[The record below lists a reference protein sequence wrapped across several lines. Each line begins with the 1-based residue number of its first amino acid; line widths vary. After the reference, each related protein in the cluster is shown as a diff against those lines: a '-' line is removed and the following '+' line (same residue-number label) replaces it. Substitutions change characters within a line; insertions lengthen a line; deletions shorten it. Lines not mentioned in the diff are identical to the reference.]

1 MSDQSPLDLSN
12 FQLVPDW
19 LKENPKK
26 QNFPKEERFRNKN
39 DKKEVK
45 RKKWSKGKNKN
56 FNRNRNH
63 QERTERIVPPEGI
76 KAEILPCA
84 SSLKQIADQ
93 IKKTARSYSVFEIAK
108 LILSQRERYEIS
120 FKCESEKENNL
131 FFGTSNN
138 SLWLSKNEALNS
150 LLDENTLLNYYS
162 KESVGIEAPKGNYHS
177 IGICGISGT
186 LIGPPNH
193 HSYQKEIISLH
204 KNKFPN
210 IELET
215 FKNKIKIESSEELV
229 EKWKKDQS
237 VQDQYSIKNKTD
249 DEEIVLK
256 GREEAENH
264 FLNNYAEE
272 LVETGIKFTVPGNI
286 EGKMLSSGLLA
297 LVKNTSIHA
306 KKHPASLVNPICTIL
321 GNEGLKFFKRG
332 KKIFACISR
341 PKPLSDDDTLSEPI
355 KAIVTFI
362 RDRKRVTSKELLDEL
377 APSSENTDSKTDQ
390 DSSKSD
396 SEIEELNENQL
407 KVLQD
412 LNWLLREGAVIAFGD
427 GKIEL
432 ATSKNPGAKET
443 ADKAKEK
450 ID

>member
-26 QNFPKEERFRNKN
+26 QNFPKEERFRNKD
-39 DKKEVK
+39 DKKGVK

-150 LLDENTLLNYYS
+150 LLDENTLLNYYN
-162 KESVGIEAPKGNYHS
+162 KESVEIEAPKGNYHS

-186 LIGPPNH
+186 LIAPPNP
-193 HSYQKEIISLH
+193 HSYQKEIINLH
-204 KNKFPN
+204 KNRFPN

-229 EKWKKDQS
+229 EEWKKSQS
-237 VQDQYSIKNKTD
+237 VQDQYSVKNKTD
-249 DEEIVLK
+249 DEIVLK

-264 FLNNYAEE
+264 FLNNYAEK
-272 LVETGIKFTVPGNI
+272 LVETGTVSYTHLTLP
-286 EGKMLSSGLLA
+286 
-297 LVKNTSIHA
+297 
-306 KKHPASLVNPICTIL
+306 TIL
-321 GNEGLKFFKRG
+321 
-332 KKIFACISR
+332 
-341 PKPLSDDDTLSEPI
+341 
-355 KAIVTFI
+355 
-362 RDRKRVTSKELLDEL
+362 RV
-377 APSSENTDSKTDQ
+377 
-390 DSSKSD
+390 
-396 SEIEELNENQL
+396 
-407 KVLQD
+407 
-412 LNWLLREGAVIAFGD
+412 
-427 GKIEL
+427 
-432 ATSKNPGAKET
+432 
-443 ADKAKEK
+443 
-450 ID
+450 

>member
-26 QNFPKEERFRNKN
+26 QNFPKEERFRNK
-39 DKKEVK
+39 DDRKGVK

-63 QERTERIVPPEGI
+63 QERTEKIVPPEGI

-150 LLDENTLLNYYS
+150 LLDENTLLNYYN
-162 KESVGIEAPKGNYHS
+162 KESVEIEAPKGNYHS

-193 HSYQKEIISLH
+193 HSYQKEIINLH

-215 FKNKIKIESSEELV
+215 SKI
-229 EKWKKDQS
+229 
-237 VQDQYSIKNKTD
+237 
-249 DEEIVLK
+249 
-256 GREEAENH
+256 R
-264 FLNNYAEE
+264 
-272 LVETGIKFTVPGNI
+272 
-286 EGKMLSSGLLA
+286 
-297 LVKNTSIHA
+297 
-306 KKHPASLVNPICTIL
+306 
-321 GNEGLKFFKRG
+321 
-332 KKIFACISR
+332 
-341 PKPLSDDDTLSEPI
+341 
-355 KAIVTFI
+355 
-362 RDRKRVTSKELLDEL
+362 
-377 APSSENTDSKTDQ
+377 
-390 DSSKSD
+390 
-396 SEIEELNENQL
+396 
-407 KVLQD
+407 
-412 LNWLLREGAVIAFGD
+412 
-427 GKIEL
+427 
-432 ATSKNPGAKET
+432 
-443 ADKAKEK
+443 
-450 ID
+450 